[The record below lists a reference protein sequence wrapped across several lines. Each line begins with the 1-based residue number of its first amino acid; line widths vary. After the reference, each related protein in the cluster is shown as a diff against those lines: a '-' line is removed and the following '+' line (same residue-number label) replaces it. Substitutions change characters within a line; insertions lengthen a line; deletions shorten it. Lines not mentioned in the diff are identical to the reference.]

1 MSERPTV
8 LLVEQDPA
16 TRQLYQR
23 TLQPEYR
30 VLTAASAEEASV
42 LVRRQ
47 TPQAII
53 VEPGPAG
60 SRAWAWLAA
69 LRHDPELRR
78 AALILCTTQDERRQ
92 GLELG
97 AAAYLTKP
105 VLPADLLAAVHRLT
119 HPDFAAGG
127 AV

>member
-1 MSERPTV
+1 M
-8 LLVEQDPA
+8 A

-30 VLTAASAEEASV
+30 VLTAASAEEASA
-42 LVRRQ
+42 LVRRE
-47 TPQAII
+47 TPRAII

-60 SRAWAWLAA
+60 GREWTWLAA
-69 LRHDPELRR
+69 RQHDPDLRGVP
-78 AALILCTTQDERRQ
+78 LILCTSQDERRH

-97 AAAYLTKP
+97 AAVYLTKP

-119 HPDFAAGG
+119 HSDFAAGG